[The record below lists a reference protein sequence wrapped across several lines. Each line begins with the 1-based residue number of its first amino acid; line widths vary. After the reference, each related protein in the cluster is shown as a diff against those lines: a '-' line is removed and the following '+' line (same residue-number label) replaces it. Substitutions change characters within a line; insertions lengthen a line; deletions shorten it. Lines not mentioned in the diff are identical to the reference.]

1 MMVGG
6 VSHTWP
12 GLPIW
17 PTTEEMLMMR
27 PAFFFNMILAACCV
41 CACVC
46 AWVFVFVFACVSVCL
61 CVSVLFLHH
70 DDLGRLL
77 CDARLCT
84 DLRNLL
90 QRVLKILPMHF
101 AHLSTCSACVYNIH
115 LHVCQFSGLFFA
127 GSGVE
132 DFIVYRTH
140 TKNVWY
146 I

>member
-1 MMVGG
+1 VFVFVCVHMC
-6 VSHTWP
+6 
-12 GLPIW
+12 
-17 PTTEEMLMMR
+17 
-27 PAFFFNMILAACCV
+27 FFFFL
-41 CACVC
+41 C

-140 TKNVWY
+140 TKNV
-146 I
+146 